1 MISLIL
7 SFHLLYGHF
16 LMHTLINRMAK
27 DMPKTHIVDD
37 IK

>member
-7 SFHLLYGHF
+7 SFHPLNGRV
-16 LMHTLINRMAK
+16 LMRNFKNKMAK
-27 DMPKTHIVDD
+27 DMPRTHSVDE